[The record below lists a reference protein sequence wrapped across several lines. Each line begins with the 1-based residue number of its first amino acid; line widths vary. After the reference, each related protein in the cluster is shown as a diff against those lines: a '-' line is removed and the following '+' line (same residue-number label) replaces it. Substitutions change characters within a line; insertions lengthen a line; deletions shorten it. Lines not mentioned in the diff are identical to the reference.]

1 MYLGYIGGL
10 YIYIYVCVYVLS
22 VSMCV
27 YIYMYINVYVCIN
40 IIYVYMYICMYVYL
54 YPTEENRSLKIEWSL
69 HLKQFLAGEKDP
81 RCIASELNLSNLTL
95 DELWGLR
102 LTQYVCLLLS

>member
-1 MYLGYIGGL
+1 M
-10 YIYIYVCVYVLS
+10 CVYVLS

-27 YIYMYINVYVCIN
+27 YINVYVCIN